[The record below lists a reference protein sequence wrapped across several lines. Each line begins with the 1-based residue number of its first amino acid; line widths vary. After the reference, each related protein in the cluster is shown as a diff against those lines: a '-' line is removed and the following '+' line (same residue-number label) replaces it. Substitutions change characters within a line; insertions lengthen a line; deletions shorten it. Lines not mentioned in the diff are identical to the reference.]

1 VGQATIQRESF
12 RVLDAVADVLAK
24 HPDLKRVRVEGHTD
38 GDGSEAANLDLSQ
51 RRTAAVKTYLVGRGI
66 DPDRLIPQGFGES
79 RPIDSNATEYGKANN
94 RRVEFVVL
102 D

>member
-1 VGQATIQRESF
+1 M
-12 RVLDAVADVLAK
+12 
-24 HPDLKRVRVEGHTD
+24 
-38 GDGSEAANLDLSQ
+38 
-51 RRTAAVKTYLVGRGI
+51 GRGI

-79 RPIDSNATEYGKANN
+79 RPLDSNETVTGRAVN